1 LKLVI
6 AVFDSGVLPDI
17 MRVLENLGIRQW
29 TRLSDAK
36 GAGQRNVHEGNPI
49 WPGLNDILLLV
60 LPPEAVQPLIAACHE
75 VRDRFPL
82 KPGMRFIVSDCEI
95 Y

>member
-1 LKLVI
+1 MKQVI

-17 MRVLENLGIRQW
+17 MRVLDGLEIRHW

-36 GAGQRNVHEGNPI
+36 GAGERNIREGNAI
-49 WPGLNDILLLV
+49 WPGLNEVLLLV
-60 LPPEAVQPLIAACHE
+60 LPPEKVEPLVARCHAFRE
-75 VRDRFPL
+75 TFPL
-82 KPGMRFIVSDCEI
+82 KPGMKFIVSDCEI